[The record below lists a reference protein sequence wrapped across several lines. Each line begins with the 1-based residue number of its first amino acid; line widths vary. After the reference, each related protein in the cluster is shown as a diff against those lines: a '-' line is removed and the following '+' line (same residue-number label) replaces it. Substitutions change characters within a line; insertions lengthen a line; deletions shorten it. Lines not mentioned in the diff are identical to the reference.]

1 MSRHV
6 TARVVGRSIAMLAPG
21 LTHRGALASFA
32 KLGWWSMLGISMV
45 RHGRVLRVIAVTV
58 LASLVFASPA
68 SAREAVD
75 PSTLTPPPPPEFN
88 AVCERTGNQII
99 CSLAFSDPDVVAEP
113 SGVVCGSTELLFSV
127 SRSVVGKR
135 YYDSEGSLLTRHF
148 REWMTGSF
156 TNPVTG
162 KVATLVAHDTVM
174 HRLATPGDVT
184 TGTESISGLQNR
196 ITGPDGN
203 TILVDAGR
211 VVLDESTGDFIA
223 SHGPHHFDDYFA
235 RGGTHALDPLC
246 AALA

>member
-1 MSRHV
+1 MMR
-6 TARVVGRSIAMLAPG
+6 TARI
-21 LTHRGALASFA
+21 
-32 KLGWWSMLGISMV
+32 
-45 RHGRVLRVIAVTV
+45 LRVIAVTV
-58 LASLVFASPA
+58 LASIVFASPA

-75 PSTLTPPPPPEFN
+75 PATLTPAPPPEFN

-99 CSLAFSDPDVVAEP
+99 CTLAFSDPDVVAEP

-135 YYDSEGSLLTRHF
+135 YYDADGNLLTRHF
-148 REWMTGSF
+148 RESITGSF

-162 KVATLVAHDTVM
+162 KVATFVAYDTVL
-174 HRLATPGDVT
+174 HQLETAGDDT
-184 TGTESISGLQNR
+184 TGTVSFTGLQNR
-196 ITGPDGN
+196 ITGPEGN

-211 VVLDESTGDFIA
+211 VIIDQSTGEFIA

-235 RGGTHALDPLC
+235 RGDTHALDPLC